1 MVKRRKRK
9 LPQPPA
15 GCAIGDCMR
24 LIAGAWTAHV
34 LWYLRAGESCFTELH
49 HDIPGISAKMLT
61 SRLRKLERAGAVERS
76 TRATSP
82 PTVWYALTPTG
93 VELAGAVAQVI
104 EVAQKLKSNQQGR

>member
-9 LPQPPA
+9 LPPPPT
-15 GCAIGDCMR
+15 GCAIGDCMG

-49 HDIPGISAKMLT
+49 HDIAGISAKMLT
-61 SRLRKLERAGAVERS
+61 NRLRKLERAGVVERS

-93 VELAGAVAQVI
+93 VELAGAVARVI
-104 EVAQKLKSNQQGR
+104 EVAQKLKSDQQGH

>member
-1 MVKRRKRK
+1 
-9 LPQPPA
+9 
-15 GCAIGDCMR
+15 MR
-24 LIAGAWTAHV
+24 LIAGAWTADV

-49 HDIPGISAKMLT
+49 HDISGISAKMLT
-61 SRLRKLERAGAVERS
+61 NRLRKLERAGVVERS

-104 EVAQKLKSNQQGR
+104 EVAQKLKSDQQGR